1 MFIAMHQFEEAS
13 TFAGIQ
19 QRLCES
25 DHNKDRPSD
34 KDWGENGGWARA
46 SSGCSYICHWL
57 RSGGDDQLGSNC
69 NADDK
74 IRNQDHDHTQA
85 SAKPYPQEG
94 LEGELA
100 ENYGDA
106 PSAYLGDCVIIIT
119 MTIMTTQAS
128 ATQTIPT
135 SSSSTDPELA
145 SDITLSSL

>member
-1 MFIAMHQFEEAS
+1 MIM
-13 TFAGIQ
+13 IVM
-19 QRLCES
+19 S
-25 DHNKDRPSD
+25 D
-34 KDWGENGGWARA
+34 
-46 SSGCSYICHWL
+46 
-57 RSGGDDQLGSNC
+57 
-69 NADDK
+69 
-74 IRNQDHDHTQA
+74 DHTQA

-106 PSAYLGDCVIIIT
+106 PSAYLGDFVIITT